1 MAENTNER
9 KITNKDIFQAYN
21 KWYWLCEVSHCYDRL
36 QSLSF
41 CASQQNALRKLYPND
56 DDYQEALQR
65 HLQFFNT
72 EGTIGSVIHGIT
84 LSLEEEKSMNPD
96 DISGEMIIALKTGL
110 MGPIAGIGDTLIW
123 GTLKPI
129 CLALATTMA
138 LSNNLIGAFFV
149 LLFPLA
155 GYFIGLY
162 MCKLGYSL
170 GRNAIGK
177 LILSGLMNRIIDAC
191 SILGLMMMGALSA
204 SYVSLTTTAGFK
216 LENSDPILLQNILDG
231 IMPGLLPFALIAGI
245 YFYMKKKGTKYGG
258 ILLGIIIASIVLAFF
273 DIV

>member
-1 MAENTNER
+1 MYTVSYTHLDVYKR
-9 KITNKDIFQAYN
+9 Q
-21 KWYWLCEVSHCYDRL
+21 VSHCYDRL

-177 LILSGLMNRIIDAC
+177 LIQSGLMNRIIDAC

-204 SYVSLTTTAGFK
+204 SYVSLTTTAG
-216 LENSDPILLQNILDG
+216 
-231 IMPGLLPFALIAGI
+231 
-245 YFYMKKKGTKYGG
+245 
-258 ILLGIIIASIVLAFF
+258 
-273 DIV
+273 

>member
-177 LILSGLMNRIIDAC
+177 LIQSGLMNRIIDAC

-231 IMPGLLPFALIAGI
+231 IMPGLLLFALIAGI

>member
-1 MAENTNER
+1 MTAAVKKS
-9 KITNKDIFQAYN
+9 KITKKELFRAYN

-41 CASQQNALRKLYPND
+41 CASIQNTLRKLYPND
-56 DDYQEALQR
+56 EEYQEALLR

-84 LSLEEEKSMNPD
+84 MSLEEEKAANKE
-96 DISGEMIIALKTGL
+96 ISGEMIIALKTGL
-110 MGPIAGIGDTLIW
+110 MGPVAGIGDTLIW

-155 GYFIGLY
+155 GYFIGYY
-162 MCKLGYSL
+162 MCRLG
-170 GRNAIGK
+170 
-177 LILSGLMNRIIDAC
+177 
-191 SILGLMMMGALSA
+191 
-204 SYVSLTTTAGFK
+204 
-216 LENSDPILLQNILDG
+216 
-231 IMPGLLPFALIAGI
+231 
-245 YFYMKKKGTKYGG
+245 
-258 ILLGIIIASIVLAFF
+258 
-273 DIV
+273 

>member
-1 MAENTNER
+1 MCIR
-9 KITNKDIFQAYN
+9 D
-21 KWYWLCEVSHCYDRL
+21 SCYDRM

-41 CASQQNALRKLYPND
+41 CASIQNTLRKLYPD
-56 DDYQEALQR
+56 DEDYKEALLR

-84 LSLEEEKSMNPD
+84 MSLEEEKATHND
-96 DISGEMIIALKTGL
+96 EISGEMIIALKTGL
-110 MGPIAGIGDTLIW
+110 MGPVAGIGDTLIW
-123 GTLKPI
+123 GALKPI

-149 LLFPLA
+149 LLFPLS
-155 GYFIGLY
+155 GYFIGYY
-162 MCKLGYSL
+162 MCRLGYSL
-170 GRNAIGK
+170 GRNAISK
-177 LILSGLMNRIIDAC
+177 LIQSGLMNRIIDAC

-204 SYVSLTTTAGFK
+204 SFVTLTTTAGFK

-231 IMPGLLPFALIAGI
+231 IMPGLLPFAVITGI

-258 ILLGIIIASIVLAFF
+258 ILIGIIIASLILAFF

>member
-1 MAENTNER
+1 MTAAVKKS
-9 KITNKDIFQAYN
+9 KITKKELFRAYN

-41 CASQQNALRKLYPND
+41 CASIQNTLRKLYPND
-56 DDYQEALQR
+56 EEYQEALLR

-84 LSLEEEKSMNPD
+84 MSLEEEKAANKE
-96 DISGEMIIALKTGL
+96 ISGEMIIALKTGL
-110 MGPIAGIGDTLIW
+110 MGPVAGIGDTLIW

-155 GYFIGLY
+155 GYFIGYY
-162 MCKLGYSL
+162 MCRLGYSL
-170 GRNAIGK
+170 GRNAISK
-177 LILSGLMNRIIDAC
+177 LIQSGLMNRIIDAC

-204 SYVSLTTTAGFK
+204 SFVSLTTTAGFK

-231 IMPGLLPFALIAGI
+231 IMSGLLPFAVITGI

-258 ILLGIIIASIVLAFF
+258 ILIGIIIASLILSFF

>member
-1 MAENTNER
+1 MAENNVTT
-9 KITNKDIFQAYN
+9 KLTKKDLFRSYN

-41 CASQQNALRKLYPND
+41 CASIQNNLRKLYPDD
-56 DDYQEALQR
+56 DDYQAALLR

-72 EGTIGSVIHGIT
+72 EGTIGSVIQGIS
-84 LSLEEEKSMNPD
+84 LSLEEEKSMNKD
-96 DISGEMIIALKTGL
+96 EISDEMIIALKTGL

-123 GTLKPI
+123 GTIKPI
-129 CLALATTMA
+129 CLALATTLA

-149 LLFPLA
+149 LLFPIS

-170 GRNAIGK
+170 GRTAISK
-177 LILSGLMNRIIDAC
+177 LIQSGLMNHIIDAC

-204 SYVSLTTTAGFK
+204 GYVSLTTTAGFQ

-231 IMPGLLPFALIAGI
+231 ILPGLLPFSLICGI
-245 YFYMKKKGTKYGG
+245 YFYMKKKGQKYGG
-258 ILLGIIIASIVLAFF
+258 ILIGIIIASLVLAFF